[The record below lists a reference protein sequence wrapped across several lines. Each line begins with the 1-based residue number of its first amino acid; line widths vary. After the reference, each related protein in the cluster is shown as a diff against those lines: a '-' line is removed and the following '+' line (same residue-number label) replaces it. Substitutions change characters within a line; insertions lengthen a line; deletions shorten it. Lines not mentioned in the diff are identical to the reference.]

1 MAKLAGLLW
10 DLDGVL
16 ADTSELHYRSWQEA
30 LAEQDVEFSRAEF
43 RETFGMNNAGIL
55 RRLLGERYSA
65 ELYRQ
70 ISEKKE
76 SAFRDSLKGTV
87 ALLPGARALLIAVR
101 EAGIS
106 QAIASSA
113 PLANIQALVD
123 ELSFAEY
130 FDALVSGAE
139 MPGKPNP
146 DVFLEAARRIDA
158 PASSCLVIEDAVA
171 GVQAAHRAGMKCLA
185 VTTTNSRQDLAEADR
200 IVDSLEAVGVAD
212 LSALVD

>member
-16 ADTSELHYRSWQEA
+16 VDTSELHYRSWQEA
-30 LAEQDVEFSRAEF
+30 LAVQDVEFSRAEF

-55 RRLLGERYSA
+55 RRLLGKRYSA

-76 SAFRDSLKGTV
+76 SAFRDSLKGNV

-113 PLANIQALVD
+113 PFANIQALVD
-123 ELSFAEY
+123 ELRFAEY

-212 LSALVD
+212 LSAFLD

>member
-16 ADTSELHYRSWQEA
+16 VDTSELHYRSWQEA
-30 LAEQDVEFSRAEF
+30 LTEHDVELSRAEF

-76 SAFRDSLKGTV
+76 SAFRDSLKGNV
-87 ALLPGARALLIAVR
+87 ALLPGARALLIAAR

-123 ELSFAEY
+123 ELRFAEF

-212 LSALVD
+212 LSAFLD